1 MKKLGQLEKLSI
13 KAVYIKAIANNRE
26 NNFGAST
33 GFDSNPLPHAVL
45 LSSHDT
51 DLQPSYENN

>member
-45 LSSHDT
+45 L
-51 DLQPSYENN
+51 